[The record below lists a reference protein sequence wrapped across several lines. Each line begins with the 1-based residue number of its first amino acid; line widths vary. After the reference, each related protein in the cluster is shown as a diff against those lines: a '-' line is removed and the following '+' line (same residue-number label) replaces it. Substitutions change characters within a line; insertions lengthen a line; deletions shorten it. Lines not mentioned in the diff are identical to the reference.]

1 MTILLLDTYSLFFR
15 AHHALP
21 PMSTTRGEP
30 TGALYGL
37 SVLLLKLLREQS
49 PDGLALALDSAE
61 PTFRVQEYE
70 DYKAHRERAAGPLVS
85 QFRRLDQLIAALG
98 VPAHAAPGFEA
109 DDILATLVDKI
120 GPDALVVSGDRDLL
134 QLAQNGAR
142 ILFVGARGQKHR
154 MYDRAAVEERFGIAP
169 EQLPSYVALVGDP
182 SDNLPKVPGIGAR
195 GAQRLIA
202 RWGDIDGLLAHL
214 SEIPLKLRDVL
225 AAHADQARRCE
236 ALARLRT
243 DVQLAGGPLHAPLP
257 SEASARLRELFT
269 ELEFKSLLPRL
280 PSS

>member
-15 AHHALP
+15 AYHALP

-37 SVLLLKLLREQS
+37 SVLLLKLLREQT
-49 PDGLALALDSAE
+49 PQGLSLALDSAA

-70 DYKAHRERAAGPLVS
+70 DYKAHRERVPGPLAS
-85 QFRRLDQLIAALG
+85 QFQRLDELIAALG

-109 DDILATLVDKI
+109 DDILATLVDRI
-120 GPDALVVSGDRDLL
+120 GPDALVVSGDRDVL

-169 EQLPSYVALVGDP
+169 AQLPSYVALVGDP

-202 RWGDIDGLLAHL
+202 RWGDIDGLLEHL
-214 SEIPLKLRDVL
+214 SDVPPKQRDAL

-243 DVQLAGGPLHAPLP
+243 DVPLSGGPLHAPLT
-257 SEASARLRELFT
+257 SKARERLRELFID
-269 ELEFKSLLPRL
+269 LEFKSLLARL
-280 PSS
+280 